1 MSQEIAIQASKLSK
15 TYKLFKEP
23 VDRLKE
29 ALHPFRKKY
38 HTDFHA
44 LSDVTFDVYK
54 GETLGI
60 IGKNGAG
67 KSTLLKILT
76 GVLTPSSGTY
86 SVRGRISSLLELGT
100 GFNPELSGIENVFF
114 NGMLLNIP
122 REELEH
128 KLSSILAF
136 ADIGEFIEQPVKVY
150 SSGMFARL
158 AFAVAFH
165 VDPDILIVD
174 EALSVGDMAF
184 QKKCF
189 DKFHEIRSKGSTILF
204 VSHDPFQV
212 KGYCQRALYLKN
224 GEVVIFGNSSDVVDA
239 YSYDQESE
247 IRAKANKARV
257 IKEETKDQSDAV
269 AQSVTEN
276 SNNHHISITGAKL
289 TNLRGEEV
297 NEIMTGQSVTFSF
310 TYKVVGDFQGK
321 ISFVF
326 NLYKHDDFYVCGA
339 TSVMDKIPAHA
350 PGETGEVQVKF
361 DNLQLLAG
369 KYKWRCAINDEEGL
383 GIYTEAVPV
392 CEFSIKDNFESVG
405 LINLNRSWKIL

>member
-1 MSQEIAIQASKLSK
+1 MTREIAIQASKLSK
-15 TYKLFKEP
+15 TYRLFAEP

-38 HTDFHA
+38 HTDFNA

-76 GVLTPSSGTY
+76 GVLTPSSGSY

-100 GFNPELSGIENVFF
+100 GFNPELSGLENVFF
-114 NGMLLNIP
+114 NGMLLNISK
-122 REELEH
+122 EELDT

-136 ADIGEFIEQPVKVY
+136 ADIGDFIYQPVKVY

-158 AFAVAFH
+158 AFSVAFH

-174 EALSVGDMAF
+174 EALSVGDMVF

-224 GEVVIFGNSSDVVDA
+224 GEVVIFGSSSEVVDS

-247 IRAKANKARV
+247 IRAKASKAKQ
-257 IKEETKDQSDAV
+257 ISDISAEIQEDKNAV
-269 AQSVTEN
+269 SES
-276 SNNHHISITGAKL
+276 SNNHHISITHARL
-289 TNLRGEEV
+289 VNLQGEEV
-297 NEIMTGQSVTFSF
+297 SEIKTGDSIVLCFN
-310 TYKVVGDFQGK
+310 YKVVGDFQGK
-321 ISFVF
+321 LSFVF
-326 NLYKHDDFYVCGA
+326 NLYKHNDFYICGA

-350 PGETGEVQVKF
+350 PGEVGEVRVMFKK
-361 DNLQLLAG
+361 LPLLAG
-369 KYKWRCAINDEEGL
+369 KYKWRCAVNDEEGL

-392 CEFSIKDNFESVG
+392 CEFSIKDNFEAVG
-405 LINLNRSWKIL
+405 LIDLNRSWEII

>member
-224 GEVVIFGNSSDVVDA
+224 GKVVIFGNSSDVVDA

-257 IKEETKDQSDAV
+257 LKEETKDQDDAV
-269 AQSVTEN
+269 TQSVTEN

-297 NEIMTGQSVTFSF
+297 SEVMTGQSVTFSF

-405 LINLNRSWKIL
+405 LINLNRSWKIQ

>member
-1 MSQEIAIQASKLSK
+1 MDIAIQASKLSK
-15 TYKLFKEP
+15 TYRLFKDP
-23 VDRLKE
+23 ADRLKE
-29 ALHPFRKKY
+29 VFHPLRKKY
-38 HTDFHA
+38 HTDFKA

-86 SVRGRISSLLELGT
+86 AVKGRISSLLELGT
-100 GFNPELSGIENVFF
+100 GFNPELSGMENIFF

-122 REELEH
+122 REELER
-128 KLSSILAF
+128 KLSSIIAF

-174 EALSVGDMAF
+174 EALSVGDMSF

-189 DKFHEIRSKGSTILF
+189 DKFHEIRAKGSTILF

-224 GEVVIFGNSSDVVDA
+224 GQVELFGNSSDVVDA
-239 YSYDQESE
+239 YSYDQEKEVRSKVKSIISNQSITSE
-247 IRAKANKARV
+247 STDSIA
-257 IKEETKDQSDAV
+257 
-269 AQSVTEN
+269 TEN
-276 SNNHHISITGAKL
+276 SNTHHIKITGAKL
-289 TNLRGEEV
+289 LNARDMEIEEA
-297 NEIMTGQSVTFSF
+297 ITGQTIKFNFS
-310 TYKVVGDFQGK
+310 YKVVGDYPGK
-321 ISFVF
+321 LSFVF
-326 NLYKHDDFYVCGA
+326 NLYKHNDFYICGA
-339 TSVMDKIPAHA
+339 TSVMDKIPGHS
-350 PGETGEVQVKF
+350 PKENGEITVTFPK
-361 DNLQLLAG
+361 LPLLAG
-369 KYKWRCAINDEEGL
+369 RYKWRCAINDEEGL

-392 CEFSIKDNFESVG
+392 CEFSVRDNFESVG
-405 LINLNRSWKIL
+405 LINLERSWSIT

>member
-1 MSQEIAIQASKLSK
+1 MTKEIAIQASKLSK
-15 TYKLFKEP
+15 SYRLFKDP
-23 VDRLKE
+23 ADRLKE
-29 ALHPFRKKY
+29 ALHPLRKKY
-38 HTDFHA
+38 HTNFTA
-44 LSDVTFDVYK
+44 LNDVTFDVYK

-174 EALSVGDMAF
+174 EALSVGDMSF

-212 KGYCQRALYLKN
+212 KGYCQRALYLKH
-224 GEVVIFGNSSDVVDA
+224 GEVVLFGNSSDVVDA

-247 IRAKANKARV
+247 IRAKIAAPKLPQENRNK
-257 IKEETKDQSDAV
+257 IPTSTDSIAV
-269 AQSVTEN
+269 EN
-276 SNNHHISITGAKL
+276 SNNHLVKITGAKL
-289 TNLRGEEV
+289 
-297 NEIMTGQSVTFSF
+297 
-310 TYKVVGDFQGK
+310 
-321 ISFVF
+321 
-326 NLYKHDDFYVCGA
+326 
-339 TSVMDKIPAHA
+339 
-350 PGETGEVQVKF
+350 
-361 DNLQLLAG
+361 
-369 KYKWRCAINDEEGL
+369 
-383 GIYTEAVPV
+383 
-392 CEFSIKDNFESVG
+392 
-405 LINLNRSWKIL
+405 

>member
-1 MSQEIAIQASKLSK
+1 MEIAIQASKLSK
-15 TYKLFKEP
+15 TYRLFKDP
-23 VDRLKE
+23 ADRLKE
-29 ALHPFRKKY
+29 AIHPFRKKY
-38 HTDFHA
+38 HTDFTA

-86 SVRGRISSLLELGT
+86 AVRGRISSLLELGT
-100 GFNPELSGIENVFF
+100 GFNPELSGMENIFF

-122 REELEH
+122 RAELEQ
-128 KLSSILAF
+128 KLSSIIAF

-174 EALSVGDMAF
+174 EALSVGDMSF

-189 DKFHEIRSKGSTILF
+189 DKFHEIRAKGSTILF

-224 GEVVIFGNSSDVVDA
+224 GRVEIFGNSSDVVDA
-239 YSYDQESE
+239 YSYDQEKEVREKIARST
-247 IRAKANKARV
+247 AKISTLENKIEAESIV
-257 IKEETKDQSDAV
+257 S
-269 AQSVTEN
+269 EN
-276 SNNHHISITGAKL
+276 SNNHHIKITGAKL
-289 TNLRGEEV
+289 LNARDMEVEEV
-297 NEIMTGQSVTFSF
+297 TTGQSIKFSF
-310 TYKVVGDFQGK
+310 SYKVVGDYPGK
-321 ISFVF
+321 LSFVF

-339 TSVMDKIPAHA
+339 TSVMDKVPPHS
-350 PGETGEVQVKF
+350 PEVEGEVTVTFPKF
-361 DNLQLLAG
+361 PLLAG

-392 CEFSIKDNFESVG
+392 CEFTVRDNFESVG
-405 LINLNRSWKIL
+405 LVNLERSWSIT